1 MTTSRSTKLAI
12 VTGTTSGIGLEL
24 AAALLERGWSVL
36 GLARRDAVVDRDGY
50 THLSVDLADL
60 AALRQ
65 VAEQRLAPALR
76 RDGLQCVAL
85 VNNAGLI
92 GGLGWLQASDPQQLA
107 RLFAVNAVAPTYL
120 MGVAVAAVAA
130 STPLRIVNVSSG
142 AAHSAYPGL
151 GDYGATKAA
160 LRLAGRTL
168 AAELAMSDRP
178 PHAAAI
184 LSYEPGLVDTDMQRQ
199 AREASPASFPAHDVF
214 QGFAEEGKL
223 VEPRNVVGDIVEFLE
238 SDPDEGFTERRY
250 GER

>member
-1 MTTSRSTKLAI
+1 MTRHHSTKLAI
-12 VTGTTSGIGLEL
+12 VTGTTSGIGREL
-24 AAALLERGWSVL
+24 VPALLDRGWGVV
-36 GLARRDAVVDRDGY
+36 GLARRDAVVEGDGY
-50 THLSVDLADL
+50 THLNVDLAD
-60 AALRQ
+60 AGALRA
-65 VAEQRLAPALR
+65 VAEQQLAPALR
-76 RDGLQCVAL
+76 RARLQRAAL

-92 GGLGWLQASDPQQLA
+92 GGLGWLQASDPHQLA

-120 MGVAVAAVAA
+120 MGVAVAAVAD

-168 AAELAMSDRP
+168 AAELALGDRSP
-178 PHAAAI
+178 GAAAV

-199 AREASPASFPAHDVF
+199 AREAPAASFPARDVF
-214 QGFAEEGKL
+214 QGFAAEGRL
-223 VEPRNVVGDIVEFLE
+223 VAPRDVVGDIVQFLE

-250 GER
+250 GDR